1 MASARDRILDA
12 YERQILT
19 GGERGTTLDAVA
31 ADAGVSKG
39 GLLYHFGSK
48 DALRQGLLE
57 RLVERSQLD
66 ASEMP
71 GSPDDAI
78 RLFIDSSAD
87 TDDQLHST
95 FLASQTLARNGHA
108 DAAEAIRRVEQGW
121 YDSLA
126 EATGDPLVARMAQ
139 LIGDGIYDNAA
150 IDPGG
155 EGFTLTPSADERRD
169 MADALIALLDRPRA
183 GGAD

>member
-1 MASARDRILDA
+1 MSSARDRILDA
-12 YERQILT
+12 YERQILA

-39 GLLYHFGSK
+39 GLLYHFSSK
-48 DALRQGLLE
+48 DSLRSSLLE
-57 RLVERSQLD
+57 RLVERSQID
-66 ASEMP
+66 AAEMP
-71 GSPDDAI
+71 QLPEDAV
-78 RLFIDSSAD
+78 RLFVESSAD
-87 TDDQLHST
+87 TADQLHST

-108 DAAEAIRRVEQGW
+108 DAAEAIRTVEQGW
-121 YDSLA
+121 YDRLA

-155 EGFTLTPSADERRD
+155 DGFTLTPSAEERE
-169 MADALIALLDRPRA
+169 AITEALISLLDR
-183 GGAD
+183 